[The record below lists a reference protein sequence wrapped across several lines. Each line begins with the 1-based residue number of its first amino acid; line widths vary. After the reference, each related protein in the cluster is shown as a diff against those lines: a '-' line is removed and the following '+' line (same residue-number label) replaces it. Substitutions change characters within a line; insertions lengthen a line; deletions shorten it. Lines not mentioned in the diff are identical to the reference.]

1 MEEKKTLDLISI
13 ASIPLVI
20 TLGNSMLIPVLPTME
35 NKLDISSFQASLII
49 TVYSLIGIFLIPVAG
64 YLSDRYG
71 RKKVI
76 VPSLIIAGVGGLI
89 CGLSAIFIDHSYY
102 FILLGR
108 LIQGVGAAGTFPV
121 VLPLVGDMYRNE
133 EEVSSNLGLIE
144 TANTAGKVLSPI
156 IGASLALLAWFV
168 PLLAI
173 PVFCAVSLILVMLFL
188 KVPKDDAGEAQPIR
202 EFFASVKS
210 IFSEKGHWMY
220 TVFAIGCILMYILFG
235 ILFYLSNLLEETH
248 HASTMTTGLILAI
261 PLLALSI
268 SSFVTGRKIGK
279 NKRMMKWITF
289 VGCLVLALA
298 IFLTSFTQNIYLLI
312 GAILAGGIGIGVS
325 LPCLD
330 TFITSGVDKS
340 ERGTVS
346 SFYSSMRFIGV
357 ALGPPLFSVI
367 IKSSHQILFLTTA
380 GVAVIACLLTLVF
393 IKPGAQKQ
401 TNKKPVPQ

>member
-20 TLGNSMLIPVLPTME
+20 TLGNSMLIPVLPVME
-35 NKLDISSFQASLII
+35 KKLDISSFQASLII
-49 TVYSLIGIFLIPVAG
+49 TVYSLIAIFLIPIAG

-76 VPSLIIAGVGGLI
+76 IPSLIIAAAGGLI
-89 CGLSAIFIDHSYY
+89 CGISAIFINNSYY
-102 FILLGR
+102 FILIGR
-108 LIQGVGAAGTFPV
+108 LVQGVGAAGTFPV

-133 EEVSSNLGLIE
+133 KEVSSNLGLIE

-156 IGASLALLAWFV
+156 IGASLALITWFV

-173 PVFCAVSLILVMLFL
+173 PVFCAVSLVLVMLFL
-188 KVPKDDAGEAQPIR
+188 KVPKDDKGEAQPIR
-202 EFFASVKS
+202 EFLASVKD
-210 IFSEKGHWMY
+210 IFSEKGRWIY
-220 TVFAIGCILMYILFG
+220 TVFAIGGILMYVLFG

-248 HASTMTTGLILAI
+248 HASTMLTGLILAI
-261 PLLALSI
+261 PLLALSL
-268 SSFVTGRKIGK
+268 SSYITGRKIGE
-279 NKRMMKWITF
+279 NKLKMKWITF
-289 VGCLVLALA
+289 IGCLILSLAV
-298 IFLTSFTQNIYLLI
+298 FLTSFTQNIYMLI
-312 GAILAGGIGIGVS
+312 GAILLGGIGIGVS

-330 TFITSGVDKS
+330 TFITAGVEKS

-380 GVAVIACLLTLVF
+380 GVAVVACLLTLIF

-401 TNKKPVPQ
+401 TKRMQFE